1 MSVVVAYQET
11 AVGNLALKEAAKEAN
26 LRETSLTVVNVP
38 EAVDIDV
45 VEANKQR
52 LSNEIA
58 EVLREGNVGLWGHD
72 VNWTLQVITAEDAAE
87 AVLDLVASTDAE
99 LLVVGARRRSR
110 VGKLL
115 MGSVTQT
122 IILDAH
128 IPVLVVKTPASEK

>member
-26 LRETSLTVVNVP
+26 LRETSMTVVNVP
-38 EAVDIDV
+38 EAVDIEV

-115 MGSVTQT
+115 MGSVTQS
-122 IILDAH
+122 IILDAD

>member
-1 MSVVVAYQET
+1 MSVVVAYQKT

-26 LRETSLTVVNVP
+26 LRETSMTVVNVP
-38 EAVDIDV
+38 EGVDIDV
-45 VEANKQR
+45 IEANKVR

-58 EVLREGNVGLWGHD
+58 EVLRREGDGHPVD
-72 VNWTLQVITAEDAAE
+72 WTLQVITGEDAAE
-87 AVLDLVASTDAE
+87 AVLDLVAGTDAE

-115 MGSVTQT
+115 MGSVTQS
-122 IILDAH
+122 IILGAD

>member
-11 AVGNLALKEAAKEAN
+11 AVGNIRIKEAAKEAN
-26 LRETSLTVVNVP
+26 LRETSMTVVNVP
-38 EAVDIDV
+38 EGVDIDV
-45 VEANKQR
+45 IEANKLR

-58 EVLREGNVGLWGHD
+58 EVLREGDGHAVD
-72 VNWTLQVITAEDAAE
+72 WTLQVITGEDAAE
-87 AVLDLVASTDAE
+87 AVLDLVGGTDAE

-115 MGSVTQT
+115 MGSVTQS
-122 IILDAH
+122 IILDAE

>member
-1 MSVVVAYQET
+1 MSVVVAYQGT

-26 LRETSLTVVNVP
+26 LRDVSMTVVNVP
-38 EAVDIDV
+38 EGVDIDV
-45 VEANKQR
+45 IEANNVR

-58 EVLREGNVGLWGHD
+58 KVLREGDGHD
-72 VNWTLQVITAEDAAE
+72 VEWTLQVITGEDAAE
-87 AVLDLVASTDAE
+87 AVLDLVAGTDAE

-115 MGSVTQT
+115 MGSVTQS
-122 IILDAH
+122 IILDAD